1 MNKRCSNLCCF
12 MPSIIQSYIIHNIHS
27 NHMKKLKLPTYT
39 SVTDAQWCT
48 SLHTKLQELSMASLR
63 SSSAT
68 PLTTQQGTSF
78 AGRPTQSMHKP
89 EMELQLGSV
98 CCCLSL
104 VKHFI
109 SSVEIDHAIGFSS
122 IWAMFIHM
130 DFVKSGHLQF
140 ICQTFLGPL
149 AFPLPQEPK
158 RSAKPRR
165 TYKAESLASAGSD
178 SSVHKNLGSER
189 AVTRFFNLLVW
200 ELCEACLFSHPDIHL
215 VPYLHLSVVC
225 AIVCVCVCL
234 CVGRVT
240 RPYHIYTDIHRIH
253 EYTHYV
259 CEIAMTSAFKW
270 SD

>member
-12 MPSIIQSYIIHNIHS
+12 MPSIIRSYIIHNIHS

-104 VKHFI
+104 VKHFL

-122 IWAMFIHM
+122 MWAMFIHM
-130 DFVKSGHLQF
+130 DFVKSGQLQF

-149 AFPLPQEPK
+149 AFPPTSGAEK
-158 RSAKPRR
+158 VR
-165 TYKAESLASAGSD
+165 KAT
-178 SSVHKNLGSER
+178 KNIQSK
-189 AVTRFFNLLVW
+189 N
-200 ELCEACLFSHPDIHL
+200 H
-215 VPYLHLSVVC
+215 
-225 AIVCVCVCL
+225 
-234 CVGRVT
+234 
-240 RPYHIYTDIHRIH
+240 
-253 EYTHYV
+253 
-259 CEIAMTSAFKW
+259 
-270 SD
+270 